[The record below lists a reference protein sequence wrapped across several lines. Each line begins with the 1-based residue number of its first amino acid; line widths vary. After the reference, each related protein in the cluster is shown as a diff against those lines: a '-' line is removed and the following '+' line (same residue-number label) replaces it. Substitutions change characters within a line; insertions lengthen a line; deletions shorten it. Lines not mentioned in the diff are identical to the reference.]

1 MKVFLKKLWERL
13 SFNHFLYGMQ
23 QTKEFHEK
31 TKEDIMNRIKLRQEL
46 GIGLYFQNVGGYL
59 REAMDQLKEENEQ
72 FKK

>member
-1 MKVFLKKLWERL
+1 
-13 SFNHFLYGMQ
+13 MQ

>member
-1 MKVFLKKLWERL
+1 MKVFLKNLWERL
-13 SFNHFLYGMQ
+13 SFNPFLYGMQ

>member
-13 SFNHFLYGMQ
+13 SFNPFLYGMQ

-46 GIGLYFQNVGGYL
+46 GIGLYFQNL
-59 REAMDQLKEENEQ
+59 AAI
-72 FKK
+72 

>member
-1 MKVFLKKLWERL
+1 
-13 SFNHFLYGMQ
+13 MQ
-23 QTKEFHEK
+23 QTKEFHE
-31 TKEDIMNRIKLRQEL
+31 KEDIMNRIKLRQEL

>member
-13 SFNHFLYGMQ
+13 SFNPFLYGMQ

-46 GIGLYFQNVGGYL
+46 GSGLYFQNGGGYL

>member
-1 MKVFLKKLWERL
+1 
-13 SFNHFLYGMQ
+13 MQ

-59 REAMDQLKEENEQ
+59 REAMDQLKELSQNYLS
-72 FKK
+72 FLKPRIMYA